1 LEDNRAMTDLSF
13 SIPPAML
20 DWLKRQ
26 VSAGTYVDVGDYLRD
41 LVRREQ
47 EDAEKIEWMREQIAI
62 GLASG
67 IVDQEPEDVIED
79 IIAARRAR
87 HG

>member
-1 LEDNRAMTDLSF
+1 MTDLSF
-13 SIPPAML
+13 SFPPAML
-20 DWLKRQ
+20 SWLEQRIAQ
-26 VSAGTYVDVGDYLRD
+26 GDYVDVADYLRD

-47 EDAEKIEWMREQIAI
+47 EQTKQTEWLREQIAE

-67 IVDQEPEDVIED
+67 IIDKEPEDVIEE

>member
-1 LEDNRAMTDLSF
+1 MTDLNF

-20 DWLKRQ
+20 DWLNRQ
-26 VSAGTYVDVGDYLRD
+26 VSGGTYVDVGDYLRD

-47 EDAEKIEWMREQIAI
+47 EDAEKLEWMRDQIAV

-67 IVDQEPEDVIED
+67 IIDKEPEDVIEE

>member
-1 LEDNRAMTDLSF
+1 MTDLSF

-26 VSAGTYVDVGDYLRD
+26 VAAGTYVDVGDYLRD

-47 EDAEKIEWMREQIAI
+47 EDAEKLDWMREQIAE

-67 IVDQEPEDVIED
+67 VIDREPEDVIED
-79 IIAARRAR
+79 IIAARRAK